1 MSRPKRLVV
10 SLLVLAALLMGAVP
24 AAAAP
29 PPQTGDVYVVQAG
42 DTLSSIA
49 ARFGLKLSDIAAA
62 NNLSNANL
70 IYVGQR
76 LVLPTG
82 QPSAPPTTGSPGSS
96 ASLVYVVQAGDTL
109 FSIASRFGVKL
120 ADVALAN
127 SIQDANYIYV
137 GQRLLIPAAVPSAS
151 EIKYPAPFA
160 AVALSPTPVTQGQ
173 TLVVRVTLSQPST
186 LTGQFDGRP
195 LYFTGDDRGGWGV
208 VGIHALQEV
217 KAYSITLRAKLAD
230 GSESVAAVPVLVVAG
245 PYPTE
250 DIQLAPGREDLL
262 APDVNQPEQ
271 TRLNEVFSAV
281 SPRPLWEGPFGLPLS
296 GIRVTSPFGGRR
308 SYNEGPVSGFHAGLD
323 LGGANGT
330 PIYATAAGRVVL
342 AEKLTVRG
350 NAVVIDHGLGVFT
363 GYWHQ
368 SQLVVQVGQTVQRGD
383 VIGYVGDTGLV
394 SGPHLHWEM
403 RVGGIAV
410 DPMQWTQMAIP

>member
-1 MSRPKRLVV
+1 MPKRLAV
-10 SLLVLAALLMGAVP
+10 SLFVLAVLLMGAIP

-29 PPQTGDVYVVQAG
+29 PPQAGDVYVIQAG

-49 ARFGLKLSDIAAA
+49 ARFGLRLSDIAAA
-62 NNLSNANL
+62 NNLSNTNL
-70 IYVGQR
+70 IFVGQR
-76 LVLPTG
+76 LVLPASQSPAPPAAG
-82 QPSAPPTTGSPGSS
+82 PSASS
-96 ASLVYVVQAGDTL
+96 TYVVQAGDTL
-109 FSIASRFGVKL
+109 FSIATRFGVEV
-120 ADVALAN
+120 ADIAAAS

-137 GQRLLIPAAVPSAS
+137 GQRLLIPTSVPSAA

-160 AVALSPTPVTQGQ
+160 AVALSPTPVAQGQ

-186 LTGQFDGRP
+186 LAGQFDGRP
-195 LYFTGDDRGGWGV
+195 LYFTGDDHGGWAL

-217 KAYSITLRAKLAD
+217 KVYSMTLRAKLAD
-230 GSESVAAVPVLVVAG
+230 GSESVAAVPVPVIAG

-250 DIQLAPGREDLL
+250 DIELAPGREDLL
-262 APDVNQPEQ
+262 APDLTQPEQ
-271 TRLNEVFSAV
+271 ARLNEVFSAV
-281 SPRPLWEGPFGLPLS
+281 SPRPLWEGLFGLPLTS
-296 GIRVTSPFGGRR
+296 IRITSPFGGRR

-323 LGGANGT
+323 LGATTGT
-330 PIYATAAGRVVL
+330 PIYAPAAGRVVL

-368 SQLVVQVGQTVQRGD
+368 SQSVVQVGQTVQRGD
-383 VIGYVGDTGLV
+383 IIGYVGDTGLV
-394 SGPHLHWEM
+394 TGPHLHWEM

-410 DPMQWTQMAIP
+410 DPIQWTQVAIP

>member
-1 MSRPKRLVV
+1 MPKRLVV
-10 SLLVLAALLMGAVP
+10 SLFVLAVLLMGAIP

-42 DTLSSIA
+42 DTLSSLA
-49 ARFGLKLSDIAAA
+49 ARVGLKLSDIAAA
-62 NNLSNANL
+62 NNLSNTNL
-70 IYVGQR
+70 IFVGQR
-76 LVLPTG
+76 LILPAG
-82 QPSAPPTTGSPGSS
+82 QPPATPAAGPS
-96 ASLVYVVQAGDTL
+96 ASTAYVVQAGDTL
-109 FSIASRFGVKL
+109 FSIATRFGVKM
-120 ADVALAN
+120 ADIVLAN
-127 SIQDANYIYV
+127 SIQDADYIYV
-137 GQRLLIPAAVPSAS
+137 GQRLLIPNPVPSAV
-151 EIKYPAPFA
+151 ETKYPAPFA
-160 AVALSPTPVTQGQ
+160 AVNLSPEPVEQGQ

-186 LTGQFDGRP
+186 LKGEFDGRP
-195 LYFTGDDRGGWGV
+195 LHFTGDDRGGWAL
-208 VGIHALQEV
+208 VGIHALQAV
-217 KAYSITLRAKLAD
+217 QVYSMTLRAKLAD
-230 GSESVAAVPVLVVAG
+230 GSESVAAVPVPVIAG

-262 APDVNQPEQ
+262 APDLTQAEQ
-271 TRLNEVFSAV
+271 ARMSEVFSVV
-281 SPRPLWEGPFGLPLS
+281 SPRPLWEGLFGLPLTS
-296 GIRVTSPFGGRR
+296 IRVTSPFGGRR

-323 LGGANGT
+323 LGGESGT

-350 NAVVIDHGLGVFT
+350 NAVVIDHGMGVFT

-368 SQLVVQVGQTVQRGD
+368 SQSIVQVGQTVQRGD
-383 VIGYVGDTGLV
+383 IVGYVGDTGLV